1 MAVQFHQSVLSF
13 KHARYLKLASLL
25 CIAALWAYFG
35 IDASNLDWSQSALLS
50 GLVQSTSTLNPYTN
64 PDGALVRRN
73 LVLDTMID
81 QLPDKATE
89 LRAAKQKPLGILPR
103 PNELPRGCIPR
114 SLEVIL
120 RAECVEKT
128 QAGDRW
134 GALLQWVDA
143 DGRSH
148 EWAMSWAL
156 LAGDG
161 QEIRRTLLGTYS
173 R

>member
-1 MAVQFHQSVLSF
+1 MTGAELHPSDAKPNGFPL
-13 KHARYLKLASLL
+13 LAELEAQPTL
-25 CIAALWAYFG
+25 TLADLAPKDGPTVKGPGDETAAPGSYCVGRFVVSDEG
-35 IDASNLDWSQSALLS
+35 VYQIDANKDGEERKTWICGRLDIVAR
-50 GLVQSTSTLNPYTN
+50 T
-64 PDGALVRRN
+64 R
-73 LVLDTMID
+73 
-81 QLPDKATE
+81 
-89 LRAAKQKPLGILPR
+89 
-103 PNELPRGCIPR
+103 
-114 SLEVIL
+114 
-120 RAECVEKT
+120 T
-128 QAGDRW
+128 QAGDSW